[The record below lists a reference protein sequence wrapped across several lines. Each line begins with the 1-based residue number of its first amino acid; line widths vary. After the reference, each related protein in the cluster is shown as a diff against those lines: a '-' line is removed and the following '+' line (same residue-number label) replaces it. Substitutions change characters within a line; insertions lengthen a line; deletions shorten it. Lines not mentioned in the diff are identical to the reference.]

1 MKNMKNIAL
10 GMIETYG
17 YVGAIEA
24 ADVCLKAANVTLLGC
39 EFVKGGLVTIHI
51 RGDVGA
57 VKASIDAAE
66 AAVHKIGRL
75 LSTHVI
81 PRPSDDVEKIL
92 PTLTLEHYQQE
103 NQQPFEGK
111 QQEAVKDQQEKENEQ
126 EKEKVREE
134 VDATKVKMAKDNL
147 VLELDLSPKSSEA
160 LKALKTVDLRA
171 LARKIDHQF
180 EGAFSIE
187 RSQIKYSRKDE
198 LIEAILKFYKGVE

>member
-1 MKNMKNIAL
+1 MKNIAL
-10 GMIETYG
+10 GMVETYG

-66 AAVHKIGRL
+66 SAVKKIGQL

-92 PTLTLEHYQQE
+92 PTLSHEIHQQE
-103 NQQPFEGK
+103 FQKPLEDEQQEESKNQQK
-111 QQEAVKDQQEKENEQ
+111 KIK
-126 EKEKVREE
+126 EE
-134 VDATKVKMAKDNL
+134 VDAIQVKEENTL
-147 VLELDLSPKSSEA
+147 LESSPSSKSREDLN
-160 LKALKTVDLRA
+160 ALKTVELRA

-180 EGAFSIE
+180 EGELSIE

-198 LIEAILKFYKGVE
+198 LIEAILKFYKGVK

>member
-1 MKNMKNIAL
+1 MKNVAL

-57 VKASIDAAE
+57 VKASIDAAA

-92 PTLTLEHYQQE
+92 PTQIQEMHQQDSQKPPE
-103 NQQPFEGK
+103 AK
-111 QQEAVKDQQEKENEQ
+111 QQEEVKNQQV
-126 EKEKVREE
+126 KVREE
-134 VDATKVKMAKDNL
+134 VDATKVKIEKENL
-147 VLELDLSPKSSEA
+147 VLEFDRSPKSSEA

>member
-1 MKNMKNIAL
+1 MNNIAL
-10 GMIETYG
+10 GMVETYG

-66 AAVHKIGRL
+66 AAVHKIGQL

-92 PTLTLEHYQQE
+92 PMPLLDVLERNHE
-103 NQQPFEGK
+103 EEALRNQPK
-111 QQEAVKDQQEKENEQ
+111 KVIEKEDSKKADIPKVENDNEMTTS
-126 EKEKVREE
+126 K
-134 VDATKVKMAKDNL
+134 L
-147 VLELDLSPKSSEA
+147 VASPKSREALNA
-160 LKALKTVDLRA
+160 LKAVDLRA
-171 LARKIDHQF
+171 LARKIDDQF

-187 RSQIKYSRKDE
+187 RSQIKYTRKDE
-198 LIEAILKFYKGVE
+198 LIEAILKFYKGVK

>member
-1 MKNMKNIAL
+1 MV
-10 GMIETYG
+10 ETYG

-66 AAVHKIGRL
+66 AAVQKIGQL

-92 PTLTLEHYQQE
+92 PMSSL
-103 NQQPFEGK
+103 
-111 QQEAVKDQQEKENEQ
+111 AVSQKDHHSQ
-126 EKEKVREE
+126 E
-134 VDATKVKMAKDNL
+134 VDTKEVKSEEEITTSKLGA
-147 VLELDLSPKSSEA
+147 SPKSREALNA
-160 LKALKTVDLRA
+160 LKAVDLRA
-171 LARKIDHQF
+171 LARKIDDQF

-187 RSQIKYSRKDE
+187 RSQIKYTRKEE
-198 LIEAILKFYKGVE
+198 LIEAILNFYKGVK

>member
-1 MKNMKNIAL
+1 MKNIAL

-24 ADVCLKAANVTLLGC
+24 ADVCLKAANVTLIGC

-66 AAVHKIGRL
+66 VAVKRIGNL

-81 PRPSDDVEKIL
+81 PRPSDEVEKIL
-92 PTLTLEHYQQE
+92 PNLYPGVQHKKNQEEHYEEEREEEREEEQE
-103 NQQPFEGK
+103 EE
-111 QQEAVKDQQEKENEQ
+111 QEEQEEQEEVTQEVEVENEESENESVIEQ
-126 EKEKVREE
+126 
-134 VDATKVKMAKDNL
+134 
-147 VLELDLSPKSSEA
+147 LDLSPKSLDE
-160 LKALKTVDLRA
+160 LNILKTVDLRA
-171 LARKIDHQF
+171 FARKLDDQF

-187 RSQIKYSRKDE
+187 RNQIKYSRKDE
-198 LIEAILKFYKGVE
+198 LIEAILKFYEGVK

>member
-1 MKNMKNIAL
+1 MKNIAL

-66 AAVHKIGRL
+66 VAVKKIGQL

-92 PTLTLEHYQQE
+92 PMRSVEIS
-103 NQQPFEGK
+103 
-111 QQEAVKDQQEKENEQ
+111 EKENHKSEENLQ
-126 EKEKVREE
+126 EEK
-134 VDATKVKMAKDNL
+134 AT
-147 VLELDLSPKSSEA
+147 LESNPSPKTREG
-160 LKALKTVDLRA
+160 LKSLKTVDLRA
-171 LARKIDHQF
+171 LARKIDDQF
-180 EGAFSIE
+180 EGVLSIE
-187 RSQIKYSRKDE
+187 RSQIKYSKKDE
-198 LIEAILKFYKGVE
+198 LIEAILKFYKGVK

>member
-1 MKNMKNIAL
+1 MKNIAL

-57 VKASIDAAE
+57 VKASIDAAA
-66 AAVHKIGRL
+66 AAVQKIGHL

-92 PTLTLEHYQQE
+92 PTLIQEVQQQDS
-103 NQQPFEGK
+103 QQPLEAK
-111 QQEAVKDQQEKENEQ
+111 YQEAVKDQQEKEQ
-126 EKEKVREE
+126 EKVQEKVQEE
-134 VDATKVKMAKDNL
+134 VDAPKVKMAKDNL